1 VEVPV
6 LTLAIAVTT
15 WHAGNGPSVVKIVL
29 CWLCFDYFFTEPY
42 YSLEITSRDLPHF
55 FIFVIWHPSLSASAR
70 FGAALHQPQDH

>member
-29 CWLCFDYFFTEPY
+29 CWLCFDYFFTE
-42 YSLEITSRDLPHF
+42 RDLPHF